1 MINPVETIYKGIR
14 FRSRLEA
21 RWAVFI
27 DALNFKFVYEPDGY
41 DLEGTWYLPDFW
53 VPDWKAFLEIKPENP
68 TQDHMQKCQRLS
80 TLTGNRALLI
90 TGQPWIDE
98 YSVFLFE
105 PEITNQVND
114 KEDEN
119 EKDMLP
125 SFTWTSLE
133 FAADRRD
140 ERVIWMVSKDGYGA
154 TSFYTPPNPHP
165 RWGEKDPLTGESAIN
180 IMEAFK
186 AARQERFG
194 T

>member
-1 MINPVETIYKGIR
+1 
-14 FRSRLEA
+14 
-21 RWAVFI
+21 
-27 DALNFKFVYEPDGY
+27 
-41 DLEGTWYLPDFW
+41 
-53 VPDWKAFLEIKPENP
+53 
-68 TQDHMQKCQRLS
+68 
-80 TLTGNRALLI
+80 
-90 TGQPWIDE
+90 
-98 YSVFLFE
+98 
-105 PEITNQVND
+105 
-114 KEDEN
+114 
-119 EKDMLP
+119 MLP